1 MKKTIL
7 FSLLILALGCQTAL
21 AQEIR
26 GKIVNEQG
34 KSMRFVNCVLRN
46 TADGSYIASA
56 VTNAEGEF
64 SLQSTARDCTLSL
77 RMLGFVSKKMECEVG
92 DLGTILLR
100 RETKPSDEEEDG
112 MNFPPVVMNRDTMT
126 YHIDHKPMEGKKRP
140 ALFIKDSTLVYNI
153 DQIPFKKTFA
163 NAKELVKALPSVVSP
178 DGSSLKVV
186 GAKVTTLI
194 VTGSFENPDS
204 LNDVLKS
211 LPAEKVKRVIVEYGD
226 GPTEDW
232 PFAAGATLNVILKR
246 R

>member
-1 MKKTIL
+1 
-7 FSLLILALGCQTAL
+7 
-21 AQEIR
+21 
-26 GKIVNEQG
+26 
-34 KSMRFVNCVLRN
+34 
-46 TADGSYIASA
+46 
-56 VTNAEGEF
+56 
-64 SLQSTARDCTLSL
+64 
-77 RMLGFVSKKMECEVG
+77 
-92 DLGTILLR
+92 
-100 RETKPSDEEEDG
+100 
-112 MNFPPVVMNRDTMT
+112 
-126 YHIDHKPMEGKKRP
+126 MEGRKRP

-232 PFAAGATLNVILKR
+232 PFAAGATLNVILR
-246 R
+246 RR